1 MTNLSDYSILKSL
14 PNPSNEGYE
23 IKHVCPEL
31 TFLGADGQ
39 PDFASLVVFFYPN
52 KLIIELKSFKQY
64 FYQFRMKVCSYERLI
79 NMIYSDL
86 MFIYK
91 PNRLRISMSTN
102 VRGGISSELTID
114 SDWKCRGGEEQ
125 FKDWKEQ

>member
-23 IKHVCPEL
+23 IKHACPEL

-39 PDFASLVVFFYPN
+39 PDFATLITFFYPD
-52 KLIIELKSFKQY
+52 KFIIELKSLKQY
-64 FYQFRMKVCSYERLI
+64 LYQFRMKVCSYERLI

-86 MFIYK
+86 MFVYK

-102 VRGGISSELTID
+102 VRGGISSELIID
-114 SDWKCRGGEEQ
+114 SDWKCRGGQEQ